1 VAGGE
6 TMIKLPIDELNEPD
20 PQLEAAIK
28 IIVDRIARK
37 VEERLSTKIQTQ
49 SEEELKNAVKQSRDL
64 FQEQIDKMAYDIDRQ
79 IISEMQYNL
88 KQDREKS

>member
-1 VAGGE
+1 M
-6 TMIKLPIDELNEPD
+6 TKLFIDELNESD
-20 PQLEAAIK
+20 PQLETAIK

-49 SEEELKNAVKQSRDL
+49 SEGELKDAVKQSRDL
-64 FQEQIDKMAYDIDRQ
+64 CQAQISKIADDIDRQ

-88 KQDREKS
+88 KQDREKP

>member
-1 VAGGE
+1 M
-6 TMIKLPIDELNEPD
+6 TKLLIDELNEPD

-64 FQEQIDKMAYDIDRQ
+64 FQKQIDKMAYDIDRQ
-79 IISEMQYNL
+79 IISETQYNL

>member
-1 VAGGE
+1 M
-6 TMIKLPIDELNEPD
+6 TKLLIDELNEPD

-28 IIVDRIARK
+28 IIVDRIAQK

-49 SEEELKNAVKQSRDL
+49 SEEELKNAVKRSRDL
-64 FQEQIDKMAYDIDRQ
+64 FQEQIDKIAYDIDRQ

-88 KQDREKS
+88 HQDREKS

>member
-1 VAGGE
+1 
-6 TMIKLPIDELNEPD
+6 MIKLPIDELNEPD